1 MTGREEGGGKNGFGS
16 EKEESLAGSSAAA
29 VPHYPFGRTCPTLIS

>member
-16 EKEESLAGSSAAA
+16 EKEESLAGSAAA

>member
-16 EKEESLAGSSAAA
+16 EEESLAGSAAA